1 MNKHRKGLYIIAGL
15 FYLFFSGALALYPT
29 KMTVGATVS
38 MIAGAVLTLM
48 AAIASFVLAAQCKN
62 NAKASSVRN
71 RLMPICFIG
80 FAAILAADLINT
92 AVHFESLFDA
102 VRITAELIGAAG
114 HIAVAVV
121 MLKNNMALVRRKKV
135 LYAVLAAMTGNPA
148 SIFVSGAFAR
158 ERADGEC
165 KKLRKAGLAE
175 LIVGAVIIVAAYLIT
190 NLTLPSDA
198 FRAATDWI
206 FFCLTL
212 VNDMGLAL
220 IAVSTP
226 NDKKKRRKK
235 NEKKRD
241 LRGFSR

>member
-38 MIAGAVLTLM
+38 MIVGAVLTLI

-62 NAKASSVRN
+62 NAKSSAVRN

-80 FAAILAADLINT
+80 FAAILAADLINS
-92 AVHFESLFDA
+92 AVHFEWLFDA
-102 VRITAELIGAAG
+102 VRITAERVGAAG

-121 MLKNNMALVRRKKV
+121 MHKNNMALVRRKKV

-212 VNDMGLAL
+212 VNDIGLAL

-235 NEKKRD
+235 K
-241 LRGFSR
+241 

>member
-1 MNKHRKGLYIIAGL
+1 
-15 FYLFFSGALALYPT
+15 
-29 KMTVGATVS
+29 
-38 MIAGAVLTLM
+38 
-48 AAIASFVLAAQCKN
+48 
-62 NAKASSVRN
+62 
-71 RLMPICFIG
+71 MPICFIG
-80 FAAILAADLINT
+80 FAVILAADLINT

-165 KKLRKAGLAE
+165 KKLRNAGVIE
-175 LIVGAVIIVAAYLIT
+175 LIVGAVIIVAAYIIT
-190 NLTLPSDA
+190 NLTLPSDT
-198 FRAATDWI
+198 FRAVADWL
-206 FFCLTL
+206 FLCLTL
-212 VNDMGLAL
+212 VTDMGLAL

-226 NDKKKRRKK
+226 KDKKKKAKK
-235 NEKKRD
+235 K
-241 LRGFSR
+241 